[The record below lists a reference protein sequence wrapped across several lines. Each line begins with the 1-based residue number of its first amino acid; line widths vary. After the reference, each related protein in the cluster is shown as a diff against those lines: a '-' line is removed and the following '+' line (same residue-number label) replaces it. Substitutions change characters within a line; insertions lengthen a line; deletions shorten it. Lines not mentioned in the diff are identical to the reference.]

1 LNLAFD
7 LRLPVSP
14 QCLRGD
20 SNLKKEKMTPKER
33 VLAVLNGQRP
43 DRVPWFGDLDYWAT
57 ALIGRGEKPKDFKK
71 SDAYIE
77 WHRDLG
83 VGYYLQ
89 GDFPYRAITDSC
101 KVREWTEGN
110 LRRRAIETPC
120 GNLSETWTWL
130 PESFA
135 EAPTEHLVKS
145 AADLRAYRYF
155 HEDTRYEAD
164 YTFPERRLKQ
174 VGDQGVVLCYLP
186 KSPLMQMVALDAGVT
201 TVFEAFADAG
211 DEFRKTIEVVR
222 RSHDQ
227 AAALAVDCGAE
238 LLMIPENLSSEC
250 VGKTFYEMFM
260 RDYEETWARRIREAG
275 KFSCIHLDGTMKGL
289 LRETC
294 STSLTFIEA
303 LTPAPAGDLEIEN
316 WAAASG
322 NSRTVL
328 WGGIPGVFFT
338 ELVTDE
344 EFDSH
349 VRRVLNVMR
358 SAPRYVLGVADQV
371 PPDGLERRV
380 RRVAELVEVHGAY
393 A

>member
-1 LNLAFD
+1 MSVKAVKEN
-7 LRLPVSP
+7 RL
-14 QCLRGD
+14 
-20 SNLKKEKMTPKER
+20 MTPRER
-33 VLAVLNGQRP
+33 VLAVLNGHRP

-57 ALIGRGEKPKDFKK
+57 ALIGRGEKPKDFK
-71 SDAYIE
+71 SSGAYLE

-89 GDFPYRAITDSC
+89 GDFPFRAVTGNC

-110 LRRRAIETPC
+110 LRRRVIETPC

-145 AADLRAYRYF
+145 AADFRAYRYF

-164 YTFPERRLKQ
+164 YTFPQRRLRQ

-186 KSPLMQMVALDAGVT
+186 KSPLMQMLALDAGVT
-201 TVFEAFADAG
+201 AVFEAFADAG
-211 DEFRKTIEVVR
+211 DEFRKTIDVVR
-222 RSHDQ
+222 HSHDQ

-260 RDYEETWARRIREAG
+260 RDHEESWARRIREAG
-275 KFSCIHLDGTMKGL
+275 RFSCIHLDGTMKGL

-303 LTPAPAGDLEIEN
+303 LTPAPAGDLEIEK
-316 WAAASG
+316 WADASG
-322 NSRTVL
+322 NSRTIL
-328 WGGIPGVFFT
+328 WGGVPGVFFT

-349 VRRVLNVMR
+349 VRRVLDVMR

-380 RRVAELVEVHGAY
+380 RRVAELVELYGAY
-393 A
+393 S